1 MSRRVLIIDTSVL
14 CCWLRVPGKAEA
26 GPVEDRWDYDRI
38 NNLLI
43 AEIAKKST
51 LVLPLATLIETGNH
65 ISQAGGNRYEC
76 ATALAKHL
84 REAANST
91 SPWAAFTDQTELW
104 NPGSLNSLA
113 DSWPQLAAQKLSIG
127 DTTIKDVADFYAKAG
142 FSVEILT
149 GDKGLKAHEPAQP
162 LLTPRRRRGK

>member
-14 CCWLRVPGKAEA
+14 CCWLRVPGKSEA
-26 GPVEDRWDYDRI
+26 GPVNDRWNFQRI
-38 NNLLI
+38 DKLLS
-43 AEIAKKST
+43 AEIEKKST

-65 ISQAGGNRYEC
+65 ISQAGSERYEC
-76 ATALAKHL
+76 ASALAKHL
-84 REAANST
+84 REAANAM
-91 SPWAAFTDQTELW
+91 SPWAAFTEQTELW
-104 NPGSLNSLA
+104 NASSLNSLA

-149 GDKGLKAHEPAQP
+149 GDRGLKAHEPAQP
-162 LLTPRRRRGK
+162 VMIPRRRRGK